1 MSKSTAS
8 AIAAMERPPENLS
21 MVVVMGTTGAGKSY
35 LINQLAGCKAV
46 EEGASLDSCTQACQM
61 VPAQL
66 GNSKVLLIDTPGF
79 DDTTRPDS
87 EILTE
92 IAKILSAQY
101 KLGVD
106 LKGVIYVHRITD
118 IRYGRSS
125 VKTFEICQKVC
136 GDAALEN
143 VLLVTS
149 RWSEVDPVLGS
160 DRERQLRDKFWA
172 YMLNQGS
179 QMSRFHGDRDS
190 AIALISQLLSKDA
203 IVLEIQKEL
212 VDDGKHLDDTVAG
225 SYVSDTLEHLKSKYQ
240 EELRALEKLREDL
253 KDDRAILRQYQHDVA
268 SEKSRLKEAHEEQV
282 SLHRPIN
289 AEVDH
294 EIKTGK
300 FQFRSLLTFVP
311 AVLDILGMFV
321 GIPPGV
327 ADVFTSWMAN

>member
-1 MSKSTAS
+1 
-8 AIAAMERPPENLS
+8 
-21 MVVVMGTTGAGKSY
+21 
-35 LINQLAGCKAV
+35 
-46 EEGASLDSCTQACQM
+46 M
-61 VPAQL
+61 VPAHL

-92 IAKILSAQY
+92 IATILSAQY

-149 RWSEVDPVLGS
+149 RWFEVDPVLGA

-179 QMSRFHGDRDS
+179 HMSRFHGDRDS

-203 IVLEIQKEL
+203 IVLQLQKEL

-225 SYVSDTLEHLKSKYQ
+225 SYVSDNLEHFKSKCH
-240 EELRALEKLREDL
+240 EELKALQRVREDL
-253 KDDRAILRQYQHDVA
+253 KDDRAILRQHQQDVA
-268 SEKSRLKEAHEEQV
+268 SEKARLKEAHDQQV
-282 SLHRPIN
+282 SLHKPIN
-289 AEVDH
+289 AEVDNK
-294 EIKTGK
+294 IKTGK
-300 FQFRSLLTFVP
+300 FQFRSLLAFIP
-311 AVLDILGMFV
+311 SVLSILGMFV

-327 ADVFTSWMAN
+327 TDVFTSWMAN

>member
-1 MSKSTAS
+1 
-8 AIAAMERPPENLS
+8 
-21 MVVVMGTTGAGKSY
+21 MV
-35 LINQLAGCKAV
+35 L
-46 EEGASLDSCTQACQM
+46 
-61 VPAQL
+61 AQL

-79 DDTTRPDS
+79 DDTSRPDS
-87 EILTE
+87 DILAE
-92 IAKILSAQY
+92 IAKLLSVQY

-149 RWSEVDPVLGS
+149 RWFEVDPVLGS

-203 IVLEIQKEL
+203 IVLELQREL
-212 VDDGKHLDDTVAG
+212 VDDEKHLDDTVAG
-225 SYVSDTLEHLKSKYQ
+225 SYVSENLEHLKSKCQ
-240 EELRALEKLREDL
+240 GELRALERLREDL
-253 KDDRAILRQYQHDVA
+253 NDDRAIYRQYQQDVA
-268 SEKSRLKEAHEEQV
+268 SEKARLKEAQEQQV
-282 SLHRPIN
+282 SLHKAIN
-289 AEVDH
+289 AEVDD

-300 FQFRSLLTFVP
+300 FKFRSLLAFVP
-311 AVLDILGMFV
+311 AVLGILGMFV
-321 GIPPGV
+321 AIPPGV
-327 ADVFTSWMAN
+327 TDVFTSWMAN